1 MAMNAIIRE
10 ARFLTKRN
18 KKRFSRKF
26 RRAWNNGGK
35 ARLGAGKSGYK
46 KNGED
51 MRTHTLA

>member
-18 KKRFSRKF
+18 KKRFNRKF

-35 ARLGAGKSGYK
+35 ARLGAGKGGYK

>member
-10 ARFLTKRN
+10 ARFLIKRN

-35 ARLGAGKSGYK
+35 ARLGTGKSGYK